1 MNSIRSRDEISEN
14 GRMLVP
20 WVRNDNKFYTIEKDF
35 LHMITVISI
44 YHTGESYFSCAL
56 IGWVRGD

>member
-35 LHMITVISI
+35 LHVITVIGI
-44 YHTGESYFSCAL
+44 YRTGESCAL
-56 IGWVRGD
+56 IGWARGD